1 MSVLRPRPPT
11 DPIEHRPPPGVLAA
25 DGHLDPRW
33 RSLLERA
40 ERVRGEVASAS
51 GTATEGLLE
60 AYGTTRS
67 QARRRDSALFGIL
80 DVARQVRESVD
91 RVVVIG
97 DRADR
102 ALVDLLLSTCC
113 HPHHDDL
120 PRHERGGRP
129 RLWTLGPDDDD
140 DTVQGILD
148 ALGPH
153 TGDRLLDAWGVVQ
166 AGPCREAFTQD
177 CVRLFAATADP
188 TARHVAAPAM
198 VVAAAADPSG
208 QSTVFVPA
216 VSNDAPSPSLLPAM
230 AAGVFPAA
238 SLLPAAIAGI
248 DVVRLLEGAAAMAR
262 RFREA
267 PAEANPVVSLAVVG
281 HWLAVAAD
289 PPGGV
294 PRRHLVPPPRWRGL
308 VEWQASL
315 FASLDPHASP
325 ATVEARFMTPISV
338 AEYRRAP
345 FATIPGGSPG
355 RSVDAPRHRPAE
367 KPTADQLLLPRCDEH
382 TLGQLLEGLR
392 LAAAVEAS
400 LD

>member
-11 DPIEHRPPPGVLAA
+11 DPIEHRPPPGVLSA

-33 RSLLERA
+33 RSFLELA
-40 ERVRGEVASAS
+40 ERVRGAVASAC
-51 GTATEGLLE
+51 GTETEGMLE

-80 DVARQVRESVD
+80 DVARGVRESVD
-91 RVVVIG
+91 RVIVIG

-113 HPHHDDL
+113 HPHHDAL

-129 RLWTLGPDDDD
+129 RIWTLGPDDDD

-148 ALGPH
+148 ALGTQ
-153 TGDRLLDAWGVVQ
+153 TGDKLLDAWGVVQ
-166 AGPCREAFTQD
+166 VGPCRDAFTQD
-177 CVRLFAATADP
+177 CLRLFAATADP
-188 TARHVAAPAM
+188 TARHIAAPAM
-198 VVAAAADPSG
+198 VEAAAVDPPGHISA
-208 QSTVFVPA
+208 SVPPA
-216 VSNDAPSPSLLPAM
+216 SSNAPLPPSFPRKS
-230 AAGVFPAA
+230 AGVFTAA

-281 HWLAVAAD
+281 HWLAAAAA
-289 PPGGV
+289 PLCGV
-294 PRRHLVPPPRWRGL
+294 PRRHLVPPRRWQGL
-308 VEWQASL
+308 VEWQASRI
-315 FASLDPHASP
+315 APPDPHASP
-325 ATVEARFMTPISV
+325 ATVEARFTTPITV
-338 AEYRRAP
+338 AECRRAP
-345 FATIPGGSPG
+345 FATIPHGSPG
-355 RSVDAPRHRPAE
+355 RTADAPRHRPAE
-367 KPTADQLLLPRCDEH
+367 KPTVEQLLLPRCDEH
-382 TLGQLLEGLR
+382 TLGQLLEALR

>member
-11 DPIEHRPPPGVLAA
+11 DPIEHRPPPGVLSA

-33 RSLLERA
+33 RWFLERA
-40 ERVRGEVASAS
+40 ERVRGAVASAC
-51 GTATEGLLE
+51 GTATEGMLE

-80 DVARQVRESVD
+80 DVARGVRESVD
-91 RVVVIG
+91 RVIVIG

-113 HPHHDDL
+113 HPHHDAL

-148 ALGPH
+148 ALGTQ
-153 TGDRLLDAWGVVQ
+153 TGDKLLDAWGVVQ
-166 AGPCREAFTQD
+166 VGPCREAFTQD

-188 TARHVAAPAM
+188 TARLVAAPAM
-198 VVAAAADPSG
+198 VVAAAAAPSG
-208 QSTVFVPA
+208 HSIVSVPA
-216 VSNDAPSPSLLPAM
+216 ASKDAPIPLSLPQEN
-230 AAGVFPAA
+230 AGVFTAA

-281 HWLAVAAD
+281 HWLAAAAD
-289 PPGGV
+289 PLGGV
-294 PRRHLVPPPRWRGL
+294 PRRHLLPPRRWQGL
-308 VEWQASL
+308 VEWQASRI
-315 FASLDPHASP
+315 APPDPLTSP
-325 ATVEARFMTPISV
+325 ATVEARFTTPITV
-338 AEYRRAP
+338 AEVRRAP
-345 FATIPGGSPG
+345 FATIPRGSPG

-400 LD
+400 LR

>member
-1 MSVLRPRPPT
+1 MSVFRPRPPT
-11 DPIEHRPPPGVLAA
+11 DPIEHRPPPGVLSA
-25 DGHLDPRW
+25 DGHLDSRW
-33 RSLLERA
+33 RWLIERA

-80 DVARQVRESVD
+80 EVARQVRESVD

-97 DRADR
+97 DRDDR

-166 AGPCREAFTQD
+166 VGPCGEAFTQD

-208 QSTVFVPA
+208 HSTFFVPA
-216 VSNDAPSPSLLPAM
+216 DAPIPPSWPQEN
-230 AAGVFPAA
+230 AGVFTAA

-248 DVVRLLEGAAAMAR
+248 DIVRLLEGAAAMAR

-281 HWLAVAAD
+281 RWIAAAAD

-308 VEWQASL
+308 VEWQASR
-315 FASLDPHASP
+315 FAAPDPHASP
-325 ATVEARFMTPISV
+325 AIVEARFTTPITV

-355 RSVDAPRHRPAE
+355 RSAEAPRNRPAE
-367 KPTADQLLLPRCDEH
+367 KTTTDQLLLPRCDEH
-382 TLGQLLEGLR
+382 TLGQLLEALR

>member
-11 DPIEHRPPPGVLAA
+11 DPIEHRPPPGVLSV

-33 RSLLERA
+33 RSFLELA
-40 ERVRGEVASAS
+40 ERVRGAVASAC
-51 GTATEGLLE
+51 GTETEGMLE

-80 DVARQVRESVD
+80 DVARGVRESVD
-91 RVVVIG
+91 RVIVIG

-102 ALVDLLLSTCC
+102 SLVDLLLSTCC
-113 HPHHDDL
+113 HPHHDAL

-129 RLWTLGPDDDD
+129 RIWTLGPDDDD

-148 ALGPH
+148 ALRPH
-153 TGDRLLDAWGVVQ
+153 TGDKLVDAWGVVQ
-166 AGPCREAFTQD
+166 VGPCREAFTQD
-177 CVRLFAATADP
+177 CVRLFAEGGDP
-188 TARHVAAPAM
+188 TARHVAAPAI
-198 VVAAAADPSG
+198 VLAAEVNPPGHISPS
-208 QSTVFVPA
+208 VPA
-216 VSNDAPSPSLLPAM
+216 TSGDASISPPSPRESS
-230 AAGVFPAA
+230 GVFTAA

-267 PAEANPVVSLAVVG
+267 PAEANPVVSLALVG
-281 HWLAVAAD
+281 RWLAAAAD
-289 PPGGV
+289 PLGRV
-294 PRRHLVPPPRWRGL
+294 PRRHLLPPPRWRGL
-308 VEWQASL
+308 VEWQASRI
-315 FASLDPHASP
+315 APPDSHAP
-325 ATVEARFMTPISV
+325 PTIVEARFTTPITV
-338 AEYRRAP
+338 AESRRAP
-345 FATIPGGSPG
+345 FATIPRGTPS

-400 LD
+400 LR

>member
-11 DPIEHRPPPGVLAA
+11 DPIEHRPPSGVLSA
-25 DGHLDPRW
+25 DGQMDPRW
-33 RSLLERA
+33 RLLLDQG
-40 ERVRGEVASAS
+40 ERVRGVVASAC
-51 GTATEGLLE
+51 GTETEGMLE

-67 QARRRDSALFGIL
+67 PARRRDSALFGIL
-80 DVARQVRESVD
+80 DVARGVQESVD
-91 RVVVIG
+91 RVIVIG

-102 ALVDLLLSTCC
+102 ALVDLCLSTCC

-129 RLWTLGPDDDD
+129 RIWTLGPDDDD
-140 DTVQGILD
+140 DTVQGVLD

-153 TGDRLLDAWGVVQ
+153 TGDKLLDAWGVVQ
-166 AGPCREAFTQD
+166 VGPCREAFTQD

-188 TARHVAAPAM
+188 TARQGAAPTM
-198 VVAAAADPSG
+198 VVAAATGPSG
-208 QSTVFVPA
+208 HPTISVPA
-216 VSNDAPSPSLLPAM
+216 ESGGESFSLPSPQES
-230 AAGVFPAA
+230 AGVFTAA

-267 PAEANPVVSLAVVG
+267 PAEANPVVSLALVG
-281 HWLAVAAD
+281 RWLAGVAD
-289 PPGGV
+289 HLGGV
-294 PRRHLVPPPRWRGL
+294 PRRSLLPPARWRGL
-308 VEWQASL
+308 VEWQASRIAL
-315 FASLDPHASP
+315 PDHNASP
-325 ATVEARFMTPISV
+325 AVVEACFMTPITV

-345 FATIPGGSPG
+345 FAPADGVASTRTP
-355 RSVDAPRHRPAE
+355 DALRRRPAE

-392 LAAAVEAS
+392 LSAAVEAS
-400 LD
+400 LR

>member
-1 MSVLRPRPPT
+1 MSVLRPRLPT
-11 DPIEHRPPPGVLAA
+11 DPIEHRPPPGVLSA

-33 RSLLERA
+33 RWFVERA
-40 ERVRGEVASAS
+40 ERVRGAVASAS

-67 QARRRDSALFGIL
+67 PARRRDSALFGIL
-80 DVARQVRESVD
+80 DVARQLRESVD

-113 HPHHDDL
+113 HPYHDAL

-129 RLWTLGPDDDD
+129 RISTLGPDDDD

-148 ALGPH
+148 ALGIQ
-153 TGDRLLDAWGVVQ
+153 TGDRLLDAWGVVPV
-166 AGPCREAFTQD
+166 GPCSEAFTQD
-177 CVRLFAATADP
+177 CVRLL
-188 TARHVAAPAM
+188 
-198 VVAAAADPSG
+198 AAAAAPSN
-208 QSTVFVPA
+208 QLAVFVPA
-216 VSNDAPSPSLLPAM
+216 VSNDAPIPPSLPQET
-230 AAGVFPAA
+230 AGVFTAA

-281 HWLAVAAD
+281 RWLAAVAD
-289 PPGGV
+289 PPDAV
-294 PRRHLVPPPRWRGL
+294 PRRHLLPPPRWRGL
-308 VEWQASL
+308 VEWQASRIAPRDL
-315 FASLDPHASP
+315 RPPP
-325 ATVEARFMTPISV
+325 AIVEARFTTPITV
-338 AEYRRAP
+338 AKYRRAP
-345 FATIPGGSPG
+345 FGTIPRGSPG
-355 RSVDAPRHRPAE
+355 RSVDAPRHWPAE

-392 LAAAVEAS
+392 LAAAVEAR
-400 LD
+400 LR